1 MEQRGRELDTW
12 DEVVENSIDAE
23 AKANLQL
30 PSGTQKID
38 QRCFRGNQLTL
49 PGPSLW
55 PRLPT
60 LGILEMSPP
69 RLRSH

>member
-30 PSGTQKID
+30 PSGTRKID

-49 PGPSLW
+49 P
-55 PRLPT
+55 
-60 LGILEMSPP
+60 
-69 RLRSH
+69 